1 MIKAI
6 KIRFIVSFL
15 IEGWQW
21 PKGNRPYRTQMKACA
36 FIAFLAVPID
46 IINVCAIDLA
56 TSADTIQLKNTI
68 VVVHYLDQG
77 KDTPDKCF
85 FGCLFV
91 VHGWAR
97 KSL

>member
-36 FIAFLAVPID
+36 FIAF
-46 IINVCAIDLA
+46 
-56 TSADTIQLKNTI
+56 
-68 VVVHYLDQG
+68 
-77 KDTPDKCF
+77 
-85 FGCLFV
+85 FGVGCKYA
-91 VHGWAR
+91 H
-97 KSL
+97 